1 MLARANHPIWRGN
14 LQMSH
19 TWSNDDLQYVKW
31 WDRFLPGGRMTRD
44 PITTDSVGS
53 SVLSPPNSPQTF
65 ATAADR
71 SRLTPAALEALRN
84 LARAWK
90 LSSQEAADLLAV
102 SVSTWDR
109 IRADAWKQTLS
120 QDQFMRVSAM
130 VGIFKGLH
138 LLFVDDMAD
147 RWVRL
152 RNSGPLFQ
160 NRTPIEAMHEGG
172 IPAMLEIRRH
182 VDALRGGL

>member
-1 MLARANHPIWRGN
+1 
-14 LQMSH
+14 
-19 TWSNDDLQYVKW
+19 
-31 WDRFLPGGRMTRD
+31 MTRS
-44 PITTDSVGS
+44 PTSPDSIGS
-53 SVLSPPNSPQTF
+53 GSAAPANAPQTF
-65 ATAADR
+65 VSAEDR
-71 SRLTPAALEALRN
+71 LRLTPAALEALRN

-90 LSSQEAADLLAV
+90 LSSQEAADLLGV

-109 IRADAWKQTLS
+109 IRANAWKQSLS

-130 VGIFKGLH
+130 AGIYKGLH

-152 RNSGPLFQ
+152 RNGGPLFL

>member
-1 MLARANHPIWRGN
+1 
-14 LQMSH
+14 
-19 TWSNDDLQYVKW
+19 
-31 WDRFLPGGRMTRD
+31 MTRG
-44 PITTDSVGS
+44 PIRPDSIGS
-53 SVLSPPNSPQTF
+53 GSVALPNAPQTF
-65 ATAADR
+65 VSAEDR

-84 LARAWK
+84 LARVWK
-90 LSSQEAADLLAV
+90 LSSQEAADLLGV

-109 IRADAWKQTLS
+109 IRANTWKQSLS

-152 RNSGPLFQ
+152 RNTGPLFL

>member
-1 MLARANHPIWRGN
+1 
-14 LQMSH
+14 
-19 TWSNDDLQYVKW
+19 
-31 WDRFLPGGRMTRD
+31 MTRR
-44 PITTDSVGS
+44 PISSDSIGS
-53 SVLSPPNSPQTF
+53 GTPSLPNAPQTF
-65 ATAADR
+65 ASAADR
-71 SRLTPAALEALRN
+71 SRLTSAALEALRN

-90 LSSQEAADLLAV
+90 LSSQEAADLLGV

-109 IRADAWKQTLS
+109 IRANAWKQSLS
-120 QDQFMRVSAM
+120 QDQFMRVSAL

-152 RNSGPLFQ
+152 RNSGPLFV

>member
-1 MLARANHPIWRGN
+1 
-14 LQMSH
+14 
-19 TWSNDDLQYVKW
+19 
-31 WDRFLPGGRMTRD
+31 MTRR
-44 PITTDSVGS
+44 PISSDSIGS
-53 SVLSPPNSPQTF
+53 GTASLPNAPQTF
-65 ATAADR
+65 ASAADR
-71 SRLTPAALEALRN
+71 SRLTSAALEALRN

-90 LSSQEAADLLAV
+90 LSSQEAADLLGV

-109 IRADAWKQTLS
+109 IRANAWKQSLS
-120 QDQFMRVSAM
+120 QDQFMRVSAL

-152 RNSGPLFQ
+152 RNSGPLFV

>member
-1 MLARANHPIWRGN
+1 
-14 LQMSH
+14 
-19 TWSNDDLQYVKW
+19 
-31 WDRFLPGGRMTRD
+31 MTRG
-44 PITTDSVGS
+44 PVRPDSIGS
-53 SVLSPPNSPQTF
+53 GSASLPNAPQTF
-65 ATAADR
+65 VSPEDR
-71 SRLTPAALEALRN
+71 SRLTPAALAALRN
-84 LARAWK
+84 LAWAWK
-90 LSSQEAADLLAV
+90 LSSQEAADLLGV

-109 IRADAWKQTLS
+109 IRANSWKQSLS

-152 RNSGPLFQ
+152 RNSGPLFL

>member
-1 MLARANHPIWRGN
+1 
-14 LQMSH
+14 
-19 TWSNDDLQYVKW
+19 
-31 WDRFLPGGRMTRD
+31 MTRGPTKPD
-44 PITTDSVGS
+44 AIGS
-53 SVLSPPNSPQTF
+53 GGPSQPNTPQTF
-65 ATAADR
+65 VSTDDR

-90 LSSQEAADLLAV
+90 LSSQEAADLLGV

-109 IRADAWKQTLS
+109 IRASSWKQSLS

-152 RNSGPLFQ
+152 RNSGPLFA

-172 IPAMLEIRRH
+172 IPAMLEIRRL

>member
-1 MLARANHPIWRGN
+1 MTPGPIR
-14 LQMSH
+14 
-19 TWSNDDLQYVKW
+19 
-31 WDRFLPGGRMTRD
+31 P
-44 PITTDSVGS
+44 DSIGS
-53 SVLSPPNSPQTF
+53 ASPSRPNAPQTF
-65 ATAADR
+65 VSAEDR

-84 LARAWK
+84 LSRAWK
-90 LSSQEAADLLAV
+90 LSSQEAADLLGV

-109 IRADAWKQTLS
+109 IRGNTWKQSLS

-152 RNSGPLFQ
+152 RNSGPLFL

-172 IPAMLEIRRH
+172 IPAMLEIRRQI
-182 VDALRGGL
+182 DALRGGL

>member
-1 MLARANHPIWRGN
+1 
-14 LQMSH
+14 
-19 TWSNDDLQYVKW
+19 
-31 WDRFLPGGRMTRD
+31 MTRG
-44 PITTDSVGS
+44 PIRPESIGS
-53 SVLSPPNSPQTF
+53 GTSTLPTMPQTF
-65 ATAADR
+65 VSAGDR
-71 SRLTPAALEALRN
+71 SRLTPTALEALRS

-90 LSSQEAADLLAV
+90 LSSQEAADLLGV

-109 IRADAWKQTLS
+109 IRANAWRQSLS

-152 RNSGPLFQ
+152 RNSGPLFL